1 MVGWVV
7 GICEGLPEED
17 ALRAAPLGG
26 DGLRRLE
33 DGWGVGEEAAVPEVG
48 RAAFE
53 DVDCL
58 RGSCGAGSAGALEV
72 EAEGAAGLVF
82 AVDADEVLW
91 MNLGDDGFS
100 ELRGG
105 EDRGEG
111 LEAEVRGEQKAEGSG
126 GEGDVGSVGPGFAP
140 QDEREQWAEEEAER
154 GEGEGEAEETE
165 GAGVEVEE
173 VTHAERV
180 VAGVLLEEF
189 GEVGVG
195 CGGFGVE
202 QEDEVRGGEE
212 GSEDEEDEGDA
223 ERGQPTLHPSGQRTP
238 VGDRGLPHD
247 KTARRGWGTRT
258 GGELAVVGE
267 PAGDEDGDGGEC
279 GEDVVLLARG
289 EREEEKDEGGPD
301 EE

>member
-1 MVGWVV
+1 M
-7 GICEGLPEED
+7 
-17 ALRAAPLGG
+17 
-26 DGLRRLE
+26 
-33 DGWGVGEEAAVPEVG
+33 
-48 RAAFE
+48 
-53 DVDCL
+53 
-58 RGSCGAGSAGALEV
+58 
-72 EAEGAAGLVF
+72 
-82 AVDADEVLW
+82 
-91 MNLGDDGFS
+91 
-100 ELRGG
+100 
-105 EDRGEG
+105 
-111 LEAEVRGEQKAEGSG
+111 RGEQKAEGSG
-126 GEGDVGSVGPGFAP
+126 GEGDVGGVGPGFAP

-154 GEGEGEAEETE
+154 GEGEWEAEETE

-173 VTHAERV
+173 VTHAERI
-180 VAGVLLEEF
+180 VAGVLLEEC

-202 QEDEVRGGEE
+202 QEDEARGGEE
-212 GSEDEEDEGDA
+212 GSEDEEGSGDA